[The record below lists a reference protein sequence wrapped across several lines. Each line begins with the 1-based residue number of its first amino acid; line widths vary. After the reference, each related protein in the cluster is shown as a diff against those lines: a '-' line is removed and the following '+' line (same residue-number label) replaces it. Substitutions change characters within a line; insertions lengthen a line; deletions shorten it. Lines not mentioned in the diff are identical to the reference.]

1 MPYILKLIYHHF
13 DDFLSSPIVILEKVS
28 KFVADDKKKS
38 KITFV
43 GLNLVNN
50 AF

>member
-1 MPYILKLIYHHF
+1 MPYILN
-13 DDFLSSPIVILEKVS
+13 DDFCDEFLSSPIVILEKVS